1 MLGAIAGLGDVI
13 EHDLGEAR
21 QGLEF
26 SVERDT
32 LDAID
37 AVDVSAPDN
46 AEDEFRAAGA
56 GEGLSDH
63 RETSACVQCACSPMA
78 FASARGL
85 QENSVKGQL
94 REVVRGGLSER
105 ANFLFSW
112 ANDRP
117 TTR

>member
-1 MLGAIAGLGDVI
+1 
-13 EHDLGEAR
+13 
-21 QGLEF
+21 
-26 SVERDT
+26 
-32 LDAID
+32 
-37 AVDVSAPDN
+37 
-46 AEDEFRAAGA
+46 
-56 GEGLSDH
+56 
-63 RETSACVQCACSPMA
+63 MA